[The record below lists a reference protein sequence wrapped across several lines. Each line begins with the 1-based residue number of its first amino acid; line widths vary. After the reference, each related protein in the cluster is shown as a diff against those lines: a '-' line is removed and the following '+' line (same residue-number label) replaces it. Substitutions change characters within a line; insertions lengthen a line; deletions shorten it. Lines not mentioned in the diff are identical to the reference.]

1 MLSPEAPYGPQH
13 LLCSE
18 SVESVPIGD
27 CNFSPAAA
35 SGEKARARLLWTAK
49 LERATIGLLIGEG
62 FMSNDS
68 HQRAAEFHD
77 LAAHAHRA
85 AAVHHGKEDH
95 LTGHELARQAMEHS
109 AKAHQAT
116 QEALQQSAASAKQ
129 KK

>member
-1 MLSPEAPYGPQH
+1 MPY
-13 LLCSE
+13 
-18 SVESVPIGD
+18 
-27 CNFSPAAA
+27 
-35 SGEKARARLLWTAK
+35 
-49 LERATIGLLIGEG
+49 
-62 FMSNDS
+62 DS

-77 LAAHAHRA
+77 LAAQAHRV

-116 QEALQQSAASAKQ
+116 LEALQQSENSAKQ